1 MNMKT
6 AQALVQELTSRV
18 VPPLGVA
25 IMVKEMSSNGPDDP
39 NWVASAGP
47 MDLIRAQ
54 RFGEKVAEL
63 RKSDLLIDW
72 SGVEGQRGHRRVA
85 LWASDPK

>member
-1 MNMKT
+1 MNMKN
-6 AQALVQELTSRV
+6 ARALLEELMRRV
-18 VPPLGVA
+18 MPPRGVA
-25 IMVKEMSSNGPDDP
+25 ITLREVPSNGPDDP

-54 RFGEKVAEL
+54 RFGQKVAEL

-72 SGVEGQRGHRRVA
+72 SGVEGQRGHRRVV
-85 LWASDPK
+85 LRAS